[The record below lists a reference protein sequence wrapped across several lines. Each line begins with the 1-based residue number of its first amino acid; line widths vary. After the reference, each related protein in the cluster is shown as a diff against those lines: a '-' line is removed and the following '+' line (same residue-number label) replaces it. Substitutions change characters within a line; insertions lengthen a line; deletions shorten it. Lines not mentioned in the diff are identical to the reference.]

1 STDPA
6 EPKAA
11 FTKIHASTTASARV
25 GFFAVLDDD
34 HGRLQG
40 RIALFVEL
48 EATTNAVELDRSK
61 RVTDLRSV
69 GHAGLLNRHDGCC
82 QRVESLGMDEVRI
95 LVVRGANFGGEV
107 LRNLVAA
114 DRSNAEV
121 CRVVRAFRRA
131 CAEFAEF
138 GMRLPVRTEIGHVD
152 AHLLHLL
159 DNECPFCVAR
169 PVDHEVRARCLDTAQ
184 LAGEVEIAPCVTLL
198 GDDLEA
204 VFLSSCL
211 ESLEA
216 ALAEVVID
224 VNEGDLFLSG
234 ELLVDEVDEVGGE
247 RGVRNRRAEDP
258 LVALRGNSLSGARDY
273 NLRCFALLGH
283 LRSRETRRT

>member
-1 STDPA
+1 
-6 EPKAA
+6 
-11 FTKIHASTTASARV
+11 
-25 GFFAVLDDD
+25 
-34 HGRLQG
+34 
-40 RIALFVEL
+40 
-48 EATTNAVELDRSK
+48 
-61 RVTDLRSV
+61 
-69 GHAGLLNRHDGCC
+69 
-82 QRVESLGMDEVRI
+82 M
-95 LVVRGANFGGEV
+95 
-107 LRNLVAA
+107 
-114 DRSNAEV
+114 
-121 CRVVRAFRRA
+121 
-131 CAEFAEF
+131 
-138 GMRLPVRTEIGHVD
+138 
-152 AHLLHLL
+152 
-159 DNECPFCVAR
+159 
-169 PVDHEVRARCLDTAQ
+169 
-184 LAGEVEIAPCVTLL
+184 AGEVEIAARVTLF

-273 NLRCFALLGH
+273 NLRGFALLGH